1 MPEQPSYNLAFV
13 PPALG
18 GQPPA
23 ASDAARPPE
32 PTHPR
37 CRPRL
42 CPLLAVVLLASGLT
56 ACRPKAG
63 AGAGGAPMGMMAFQ
77 VRTAEARRQ
86 PVTESL
92 SLVSDIAANE
102 AVELKSE
109 TDGIVQDIQF
119 EEGQDVTNG
128 QLLLRLDDTKLAATL
143 AEVEA
148 NFKLSETTFARTK
161 QLFQDKLIS
170 QQEYDQAGA
179 NFDRTRASVDLM
191 KRQLKDA
198 RILAPFAG
206 VVGARSVSPGQVI
219 TRNTVLTT
227 LVDIDP
233 VKVEFYVPERFLGQV
248 HLGQI
253 IEIGVTAFPERRFQG
268 KVYFIAAQLD
278 LETRKA
284 LVKAL
289 IPNTDRALKPGMF
302 GTLELT
308 LKLRNSAI
316 VIPEI
321 ALMYDGD
328 DARVFVVQ
336 TAGTNQVAMIRPVKV
351 GLRLPGQ
358 AEIVAGLEPGEKV
371 VTEGTQKIVPGMP
384 VRESAPPEL
393 AAAPTPTAG
402 ETNATPKAADP
413 KPAAP

>member
-1 MPEQPSYNLAFV
+1 MTKHDLAQAEQPLPAV
-13 PPALG
+13 PGVVRTLLRTNP
-18 GQPPA
+18 QR
-23 ASDAARPPE
+23 SF
-32 PTHPR
+32 
-37 CRPRL
+37 RL
-42 CPLLAVVLLASGLT
+42 CQLLAALLALGLT
-56 ACRPKAG
+56 ACRPRAG
-63 AGAGGAPMGMMAFQ
+63 VGAGGAPMGMMAIQ
-77 VRTAEARRQ
+77 VRTAEVRRQ

-92 SLVSDIAANE
+92 SLVSDVAANE

-109 TDGIVQDIQF
+109 TDGIVQDVAF
-119 EEGQDVTNG
+119 EEGQDVAKD

-143 AEVEA
+143 AETEA
-148 NFKLSETTFARTK
+148 NFKLSGTVFARTK
-161 QLFQDKLIS
+161 QLFEDKLIS
-170 QQEYDQAGA
+170 QQEYDQAAA

-198 RILAPFAG
+198 RICAPFAG
-206 VVGARSVSPGQVI
+206 VVGARAVSPGQVI
-219 TRNTVLTT
+219 SRNTVLTT
-227 LVDIDP
+227 LVDLDP

-248 HLGQI
+248 HLGQA
-253 IEIGVTAFPERRFQG
+253 IEIGVTAYADRKFQG

-278 LETRKA
+278 LQTRKA

-308 LKLRNSAI
+308 LKLRDSAI

-328 DARVFVVQ
+328 NARVFVVQ
-336 TAGTNQVAMIRPVKV
+336 TAGTNPVAALRPVKV

-358 AEIVAGLEPGEKV
+358 AEIVEGLEPGEKV
-371 VTEGTQKIVPGMP
+371 ITEGTQKVVPGMP
-384 VRESAPPEL
+384 VREGPPLELASAPP
-393 AAAPTPTAG
+393 AAG
-402 ETNATPKAADP
+402 QTNGAPKAADP